1 MNTKRLFLF
10 LLAGLSGL
18 SSAAQEPVMLKVR
31 VNAVQEH
38 FNAGPYAKYSL
49 KYLGIESESS
59 SRTST
64 TVTSVSIVAEP
75 AAHDAELRFDYG
87 IPAKK
92 NPDFSAVPLLKG
104 SVGQRSVEM
113 AAARAADQIMDI
125 RQKRY
130 QILTGDTDMSLT
142 GESLR
147 LTLDEFAREEG
158 ELLKL
163 FLGYTVS
170 NSLEGEFQV
179 LPEAGEE
186 SHLHVAFRISENGL
200 LPAEHLEGRMVTI
213 ELIPQNLP
221 EPSAGEEAAQTKKKK
236 AKKAPRGFQW
246 QTKSEFVPAVCRLKM
261 RDGANVLLQGTVVVP
276 QLGYERVFDTLVP
289 VEKK

>member
-1 MNTKRLFLF
+1 MKRLFLF
-10 LLAGLSGL
+10 LLAGASVLSV
-18 SSAAQEPVMLKVR
+18 SAQEPVTLKVR
-31 VNAVQEH
+31 VNAVQER
-38 FNAGPYAKYSL
+38 FTAGLYAKYSL
-49 KYLGIESESS
+49 KYLGVEAESS
-59 SRTST
+59 SWAST
-64 TVTSVSIVAEP
+64 TVTSVNVTAEP
-75 AAHDAELRFDYG
+75 ADSESELSFDYG
-87 IPAKK
+87 TPARKK
-92 NPDFSAVPLLKG
+92 PDFSSVPLLKG

-130 QILTGDTDMSLT
+130 QILTGDTDMSLS

-170 NSLEGEFQV
+170 NELEGEFQV
-179 LPEAGEE
+179 LPKAGEE

-200 LPAEHLEGRMVTI
+200 LPAEHLEGRMVTL

-221 EPSAGEEAAQTKKKK
+221 DAESGEAEAPAKKKK
-236 AKKAPRGFQW
+236 APKGFRW
-246 QTKSEFVPAVCRLKM
+246 EAKSEFVPAVCTLKM
-261 RDGANVLLQGTVVVP
+261 RDGVNVLLQGTIVVP
-276 QLGYERVFDTLVP
+276 QLGYERVFDELVA

>member
-1 MNTKRLFLF
+1 MKRLFLF
-10 LLAGLSGL
+10 LFAGASVLAAS
-18 SSAAQEPVMLKVR
+18 AQEPVTLKVK
-31 VNAVQEH
+31 VNAVQER

-49 KYLGIESESS
+49 KYLGIEAESS
-59 SRTST
+59 SWAST
-64 TVTSVSIVAEP
+64 TVTSVSVVTEP
-75 AAHDAELRFDYG
+75 ADSEAELSFNYGMPAGKKPDY
-87 IPAKK
+87 
-92 NPDFSAVPLLKG
+92 SSVPLLKG

-113 AAARAADQIMDI
+113 AAARAADQILDI

-130 QILTGDTDMSLT
+130 QILTGDTDMSLS

-170 NSLEGEFQV
+170 NELSGEFQV
-179 LPEAGEE
+179 LPKAGEE
-186 SHLHVAFRISENGL
+186 SHIHVAFRISENGL
-200 LPAEHLEGRMVTI
+200 LPAEHLEGRMVTL

-221 EPSAGEEAAQTKKKK
+221 EPVSDEAAAPAKKKK
-236 AKKAPRGFQW
+236 APKGFQW
-246 QTKSEFVPAVCRLKM
+246 ETKAEFVPAVCTLKL
-261 RDGANVLLQGTVVVP
+261 RDGVNVLLQGTVVVP
-276 QLGYERVFDTLVP
+276 QLGYERVFDELVA

>member
-1 MNTKRLFLF
+1 MKRLFVF
-10 LLAGLSGL
+10 LLVWLFWLPSP
-18 SSAAQEPVMLKVR
+18 AQEAVTLKVR
-31 VNAVQEH
+31 VNAVQERFH
-38 FNAGPYAKYSL
+38 AGPYAKYSL
-49 KYLGIESESS
+49 KYLGIDAESA

-64 TVTSVSIVAEP
+64 VVTSVSIVAEP
-75 AAHDAELRFDYG
+75 AAPDTELRFDYG
-87 IPAKK
+87 MPVGK
-92 NPDFSAVPLLKG
+92 NPDFSSVPLLKG
-104 SVGQRSVEM
+104 SVGQRSIEM

-147 LTLDEFAREEG
+147 LTLEEFAREEG

-170 NSLEGEFQV
+170 NELEGEFQV
-179 LPEAGEE
+179 LPEAGEK

-200 LPAEHLEGRMVTI
+200 LPAEHLEGRMVTL

-221 EPSAGEEAAQTKKKK
+221 EPVSDEATAPAKK
-236 AKKAPRGFQW
+236 KKAPRGFQW
-246 QTKSEFVPAVCRLKM
+246 ETKSEFVPAVCKLKM
-261 RDGANVLLQGTVVVP
+261 RDGANVLLQGSVVIP
-276 QLGYERVFDTLVP
+276 QLGYEHVYEELVA